1 MEKKI
6 VIKLP
11 SMIKLPDDEIES
23 RVKKELALRLYQQD
37 ILSFGQARKLAQV
50 SKWEFIAFLKNE
62 QSGIPYTEAE
72 LEVGLKT
79 IEELD

>member
-1 MEKKI
+1 MGNKI
-6 VIKLP
+6 VIELP
-11 SMIKLPDDEIES
+11 SMIKLPDDEVES

-50 SKWEFIAFLKNE
+50 SKWKFIELLKNE
-62 QSGIPYTEAE
+62 QSGIPYTKEDLEAD
-72 LEVGLKT
+72 LKT